1 MSVIVFRSMYDPYK
15 GTGISWRLHG
25 QALPQGSVPVRF
37 VLDDKPK
44 LRLFDILA
52 VPEGGSINRDMQYVD
67 KGIYR
72 KNVDI
77 VTALGLLNNIITDLA
92 ERPSFF
98 WDEYARFIAEHL
110 PEAVPLAVKDLSKSK
125 VEKCYLEMLS
135 GLVKAG
141 ANINFIYEGRT
152 ALDYAIEIHDA
163 IPYEWMSGN
172 RGHARNIIKALKD
185 AGAVT
190 AAEATDYTM

>member
-1 MSVIVFRSMYDPYK
+1 MAVIVFRSMYDPYK

-25 QALPQGSVPVRF
+25 QALPQRSVPIRF

-44 LRLFDILA
+44 LKLDDLLE
-52 VPEGGSINRDMQYVD
+52 VSEGGSINRDMQYVD

-72 KNVDI
+72 KNVDRA
-77 VTALGLLNNIITDLA
+77 TALGLLDNIIVDLV
-92 ERPSFF
+92 ERPSSF
-98 WDEYARFIAEHL
+98 WDEYVRFIAEHL

-141 ANINFIYEGRT
+141 ANINFIYEGKT
-152 ALDYAIEIHDA
+152 AFDYAIEIHDA
-163 IPYEWMSGN
+163 IPHKWMSGN
-172 RGHARNIIKALKD
+172 RDHARNVIKTIEG

-190 AAEATDYTM
+190 AAEATDYII